1 MKSAMIVAAVLSAV
15 TLLNGAENLMKK
27 PETTY
32 KVDPGTWNESAGK
45 SKTLARLVDPD
56 LDRETGKRKGLL
68 ADGKGFQQGV
78 AYNYA
83 NVKKEN
89 SFVTIDVDLSKP
101 QTLSEIKVKVTVNNN
116 IWNPD
121 KVEILGSADGKEFK
135 PLASGAEWVKG
146 ENVYVK
152 VADFKG
158 EWKDCRFVRFK
169 VYTPSSWINVT
180 ELEIY
185 DK

>member
-1 MKSAMIVAAVLSAV
+1 MKKTMIVAAVLSAV

-32 KVDPGTWNESAGK
+32 KVDPGTWNEAAGK
-45 SKTLARLVDPD
+45 SEKLAKLIDRD

-68 ADGKGFQQGV
+68 ADGKAFQQGV

-83 NVKKEN
+83 NVKKEK
-89 SFVTIDVDLSKP
+89 SFVTIDIDLSKP
-101 QTLSEIKVKVTVNNN
+101 QELSEIKVKVTENNN
-116 IWNPD
+116 IWRPD
-121 KVEILGSADGKEFK
+121 KVEILGSADGKEFQ

-146 ENVYVK
+146 ENIYVK
-152 VADFKG
+152 VAGFKG
-158 EWKDCRFVRFK
+158 EWKDCRFVRVK

-180 ELEIY
+180 EIEIY

>member
-1 MKSAMIVAAVLSAV
+1 MKTALIVGAVLAAS
-15 TLLNGAENLMKK
+15 TLLQGAENLMKK

-32 KVDPGTWNESAGK
+32 KVDPGTWNEAAGK
-45 SKTLARLVDPD
+45 SEKLARLVDPD

-68 ADGKGFQQGV
+68 ADGKAFQQGV

-83 NVKKEN
+83 NVKKEK

-101 QTLSEIKVKVTVNNN
+101 QELSEIKVKVTVNNN

-135 PLASGAEWVKG
+135 PLASGAEWAKG

-152 VADFKG
+152 SADFKG
-158 EWKDCRFVRFK
+158 EWKDCRYVRIK
-169 VYTPSSWINVT
+169 VFTPSSWINVT
-180 ELEIY
+180 EIEIY